1 MNDGIDISKIIRGK
15 LRLNGAALLLAE
27 QLIRYGAR
35 PSFVKQF
42 IPLSDR
48 SMRHLYRSV
57 WNQPSPRGRY
67 RQNIEE
73 WWIESG
79 WSRRLTGGLFCSIHA
94 FYELQSPL
102 LEPADRIWCFT
113 SAYGAYQARC
123 KTLRMECAGVEMCW
137 HLLLK
142 LDQRELVLRRCRSCH
157 ALYVMLPLTFNRE
170 HRNCLYC
177 IKDRSRAQ
185 PAQTTPPQARP
196 TGFEEADP
204 PALGESDP
212 ISESDQDPE
221 S

>member
-1 MNDGIDISKIIRGK
+1 MNNGLDISKTIRGK

-48 SMRHLYRSV
+48 AMRHIYRSV
-57 WNQPSPRGRY
+57 WHQSSPRGRY

-79 WSRRLTGGLFCSIHA
+79 WSRRLTGGLFYSIYA
-94 FYELQSPL
+94 FYTIHNPI
-102 LEPADRIWCFT
+102 LESVDRIWSFT

-123 KTLRMECAGVEMCW
+123 KALRMECAGVEMCW
-137 HLLLK
+137 QLLLK
-142 LDQRELVLRRCRSCH
+142 IDQRELVIRRCRSCH

-170 HRNCLYC
+170 RRDCLYC
-177 IKDRSRAQ
+177 VKDRGRSHPTRANIAHPN
-185 PAQTTPPQARP
+185 PAGA
-196 TGFEEADP
+196 E
-204 PALGESDP
+204 ESDP
-212 ISESDQDPE
+212 PSVSEASINPE
-221 S
+221 LDKNHES